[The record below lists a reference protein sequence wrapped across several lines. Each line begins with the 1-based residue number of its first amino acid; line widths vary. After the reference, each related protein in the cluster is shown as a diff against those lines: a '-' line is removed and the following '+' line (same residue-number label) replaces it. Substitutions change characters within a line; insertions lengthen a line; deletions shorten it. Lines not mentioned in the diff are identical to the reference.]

1 MGYFDDLSAE
11 EQVSYLI
18 KPILEVLSQASTPL
32 KTSEIRSLIIQAD
45 TKIAEFANTEY
56 TSKRTRN
63 TYNKFT
69 IKFGLALKE
78 LIVLDIVERQIEDK
92 TLVLTSTG
100 RSLNLELLDVQKEI
114 REKAQ
119 LYWKEHR
126 NKSKKQQSKEDDMNK
141 EASRRICRAISN
153 SEVSD
158 FSWYK
163 MKVGDIVTYKYESV
177 DDSYIGEFGLGYNVN
192 GGETEEQISSAVS
205 CIFQVVDYTDVLDVS
220 EKDTSKKRNA
230 SKQSIILKKAAVLRC
245 VHVFN
250 EPISKAC
257 LDDWLDGSG
266 QINLQGGFI
275 CITDEK
281 ANKIIEKIKELA
293 PHLST
298 DIDNKNIILPEDY
311 KQKHTIQVMYY
322 GAPGTG
328 KSYSIAS
335 LIKKS
340 YPGYTEYDDNP
351 YVFRTTIY
359 RDYSYYDFV
368 GNIMPV
374 TKEGKVSYEFVPG
387 IFTTALCAALRTQ
400 DRNIDV
406 YLILEEMSRGDIA
419 SIFGDIFQLLDR
431 DNTGKSM
438 YGINNKSIYEY
449 LILNGVIKAG
459 HKIIIPS
466 NLHIIGTV
474 NTSDQNVNV
483 IDTAF
488 KRRFD
493 FKYIGVDPIH
503 VNGKDDE
510 YVNNFNIQF
519 TDTDTYEW
527 VKLYQAINHIII
539 NDLGLAEDKQ
549 LGPFFLKDKGDDDA
563 NRKQVADANRK
574 QVADANRKQVADAN
588 RKQVADKLL
597 HYLWQDVERVSYTG
611 ASLFDDS
618 IKSFGQL
625 YSTFKNKKNILSES
639 VKQVYGNL

>member
-1 MGYFDDLSAE
+1 MGYIDTLATE
-11 EQVSYLI
+11 ERVSYLI
-18 KPILEVLSQASTPL
+18 KPILKVLSQSSSPL
-32 KTSEIRSLIIQAD
+32 TTAEICSQMIKID
-45 TKIAEFANTEY
+45 PYIAEYAEAIYASGKTGKPYKDF
-56 TSKRTRN
+56 SKR
-63 TYNKFT
+63 FS
-69 IKFGLALKE
+69 LAIKE
-78 LIVLDIVERQIEDK
+78 LEF
-92 TLVLTSTG
+92 
-100 RSLNLELLDVQKEI
+100 LELLSREGKGKKSRILLTQKGQELDISTLNVEKDI

-119 LYWKEHR
+119 PYWKEKR
-126 NKSKKQQSKEDDMNK
+126 KKVIEKNSKQTNAANNKKNEK
-141 EASRRICRAISN
+141 RLLWRATANFEESG
-153 SEVSD
+153 
-158 FSWYK
+158 FSWYQLE
-163 MKVGDIVTYKYESV
+163 VGDIVTYNYVTEKNIE
-177 DDSYIGEFGLGYNVN
+177 IGRFGLGYNKN
-192 GGETEEQISSAVS
+192 SGEGPNQPAGSVS
-205 CIFQVVDYTDVLDVS
+205 CIFQIVDYLNLPDS
-220 EKDTSKKRNA
+220 QINK
-230 SKQSIILKKAAVLRC
+230 AVLRC
-245 VHVFN
+245 VHKFDH
-250 EPISKAC
+250 PIS
-257 LDDWLDGSG
+257 LSEINGWFNDGS
-266 QINLQGGFI
+266 QLNLQGGLASIADTQADIIINKLSSFI
-275 CITDEK
+275 KSNEVFSP
-281 ANKIIEKIKELA
+281 IEKIQHPL
-293 PHLST
+293 
-298 DIDNKNIILPEDY
+298 
-311 KQKHTIQVMYY
+311 QVMYY

-328 KSYSIAS
+328 KSYRIGS
-335 LIKKS
+335 LIKES

-359 RDYSYYDFV
+359 RDYSYFDFV

-431 DNTGKSM
+431 DDTGKSM

-449 LILNGVIKAG
+449 LILNGAIKAG

-493 FKYIGVDPIH
+493 FKYIGVDPIT
-503 VNGKDDE
+503 VDPIPVDGKDDE
-510 YVNNFNIQF
+510 YVNNFDIKF
-519 TDTDTYEW
+519 TNSDTYEW

-549 LGPFFLKDKGDDDA
+549 LGPFFLKDKDDDDA
-563 NRKQVADANRK
+563 NRE
-574 QVADANRKQVADAN
+574 
-588 RKQVADKLL
+588 QVADKLL

-625 YSTFKNKKNILSES
+625 YSTFENKKNILSES

>member
-1 MGYFDDLSAE
+1 MGYIDTLATE
-11 EQVSYLI
+11 ERVSYLI
-18 KPILEVLSQASTPL
+18 KPILKVLSQSSSPL
-32 KTSEIRSLIIQAD
+32 TTAEICSQMIKID
-45 TKIAEFANTEY
+45 PYIAEYAEAIYASGKTGKPYKDF
-56 TSKRTRN
+56 SKR
-63 TYNKFT
+63 FS
-69 IKFGLALKE
+69 LAIKE
-78 LIVLDIVERQIEDK
+78 LEF
-92 TLVLTSTG
+92 
-100 RSLNLELLDVQKEI
+100 LELLSREGKGKKSRILLTQKGQELDISTLNVEKDI

-119 LYWKEHR
+119 PYWKEKR
-126 NKSKKQQSKEDDMNK
+126 KKVIEKNSKQTNAANNKKNEK
-141 EASRRICRAISN
+141 RLLWRATANFEESG
-153 SEVSD
+153 
-158 FSWYK
+158 FSWYQLE
-163 MKVGDIVTYKYESV
+163 VGDIVTYNYVTEKNIE
-177 DDSYIGEFGLGYNVN
+177 IGRFGLGYNKN
-192 GGETEEQISSAVS
+192 SGEGPNQPAGSVS
-205 CIFQVVDYTDVLDVS
+205 CIFQIVDYLNLPDS
-220 EKDTSKKRNA
+220 QINK
-230 SKQSIILKKAAVLRC
+230 AVLRC
-245 VHVFN
+245 VHKFDH
-250 EPISKAC
+250 PIS
-257 LDDWLDGSG
+257 LSEINGWFNDGS
-266 QINLQGGFI
+266 QLNLQGGLASI
-275 CITDEK
+275 ADTQAD
-281 ANKIIEKIKELA
+281 IIIKKFE
-293 PHLST
+293 
-298 DIDNKNIILPEDY
+298 NIIPIKKKVYPL
-311 KQKHTIQVMYY
+311 QVMYY

-328 KSYSIAS
+328 KSYRIAS

-359 RDYSYYDFV
+359 RDYSYFDFV

-374 TKEGKVSYEFVPG
+374 TKGGKVSYEFVPG
-387 IFTTALCAALRTQ
+387 IFTTALCTALRTQ

-431 DNTGKSM
+431 NDDGKSM

-503 VNGKDDE
+503 VDGKDDE
-510 YVNNFNIQF
+510 YVNNFDIQF
-519 TDTDTYEW
+519 TNTDTYEW

-549 LGPFFLKDKGDDDA
+549 LGPFFLKDKGNDDANKDKGNDDA
-563 NRKQVADANRK
+563 NRE
-574 QVADANRKQVADAN
+574 
-588 RKQVADKLL
+588 QVADKLL

-618 IKSFGQL
+618 IKSFSQL
-625 YSTFKNKKNILSES
+625 YSTFKHKKNILSEA
-639 VKQVYGNL
+639 VKQAYGNL

>member
-1 MGYFDDLSAE
+1 MGYIDTLATE
-11 EQVSYLI
+11 KRVSYLI
-18 KPILEVLSQASTPL
+18 KPILKVLSQSSSPL
-32 KTSEIRSLIIQAD
+32 TTAEICSQMIKID
-45 TKIAEFANTEY
+45 PYIAEYAEAIYASGKTGKPYKDF
-56 TSKRTRN
+56 SKR
-63 TYNKFT
+63 FS
-69 IKFGLALKE
+69 LAIKE
-78 LIVLDIVERQIEDK
+78 LEF
-92 TLVLTSTG
+92 
-100 RSLNLELLDVQKEI
+100 LELLSREGKGKKSRILLTQKGQELDISTLNVEKDI

-119 LYWKEHR
+119 PYWKEKR
-126 NKSKKQQSKEDDMNK
+126 KKVIEKNSKQTNAANNKKNEK
-141 EASRRICRAISN
+141 RLLWRATANFEESG
-153 SEVSD
+153 
-158 FSWYK
+158 FSWYQLE
-163 MKVGDIVTYKYESV
+163 VGDIVTYNYVTEKNIE
-177 DDSYIGEFGLGYNVN
+177 IGRFGLGYNKN
-192 GGETEEQISSAVS
+192 SGEGPNQPAGSVS
-205 CIFQVVDYTDVLDVS
+205 CIFQIVDYLNLPDS
-220 EKDTSKKRNA
+220 QINK
-230 SKQSIILKKAAVLRC
+230 AVLRC
-245 VHVFN
+245 VHKFDH
-250 EPISKAC
+250 PIS
-257 LDDWLDGSG
+257 LSEINGWFNDGS
-266 QINLQGGFI
+266 QLNLQGGLASIADTQADIIIKKFENI
-275 CITDEK
+275 IP
-281 ANKIIEKIKELA
+281 IEKRVYPL
-293 PHLST
+293 
-298 DIDNKNIILPEDY
+298 
-311 KQKHTIQVMYY
+311 QVMYY

-328 KSYSIAS
+328 KSYSISS

-359 RDYSYYDFV
+359 RDYSYYDFI

-387 IFTTALCAALRTQ
+387 IFTTALCTALRTQ

-431 DNTGKSM
+431 DDTGKSM

-503 VNGKDDE
+503 VDGKDDE
-510 YVNNFNIQF
+510 YVNNFDIQF

-549 LGPFFLKDKGDDDA
+549 LGPFFLKDKGNDDANKDKGNDDA
-563 NRKQVADANRK
+563 NRE
-574 QVADANRKQVADAN
+574 
-588 RKQVADKLL
+588 QVADKLL

-618 IKSFGQL
+618 IKSFSQL

-639 VKQVYGNL
+639 VKQAYGNL

>member
-1 MGYFDDLSAE
+1 MGYFDKLPAE

-92 TLVLTSTG
+92 TLVLTSKG

-119 LYWKEHR
+119 FYWREHR
-126 NKSKKQQSKEDDMNK
+126 NKSQKQQSKEDDMNK
-141 EASRRICRAISN
+141 EESRRICRAISN

-281 ANKIIEKIKELA
+281 ANIITKKIKELI
-293 PHLST
+293 PQLSN
-298 DIDNKNIILPEDY
+298 DIDDKNIILSEY
-311 KQKHTIQVMYY
+311 KREKPLQVMYY

-431 DNTGKSM
+431 DDTGKSM

-503 VNGKDDE
+503 VDGKDDE
-510 YVNNFNIQF
+510 YVNNFDIQF

-563 NRKQVADANRK
+563 NRKE
-574 QVADANRKQVADAN
+574 VADANRKQVADAN

-639 VKQVYGNL
+639 VKQAYGNL

>member
-1 MGYFDDLSAE
+1 MGYFDKLTAE
-11 EQVSYLI
+11 KQVSYLI
-18 KPILEVLSQASTPL
+18 KPILEVLNQASTPL
-32 KTSEIRSLIIQAD
+32 KTAEIRAEIIQLD

-56 TSKRTRN
+56 TSKRTGN
-63 TYNKFT
+63 TYKKFT

-78 LIVLDIVERQIEDK
+78 LIVLDIVNRQNEDK
-92 TLVLTSTG
+92 TLVLTSKG

-119 LYWKEHR
+119 FYWREHR
-126 NKSKKQQSKEDDMNK
+126 NKSQKQQSKEDDMNK
-141 EASRRICRAISN
+141 EESRRICRAISN

-177 DDSYIGEFGLGYNVN
+177 DDSHIGEFGLGYNVN

-250 EPISKAC
+250 EPIAKASI
-257 LDDWLDGSG
+257 DNWLDGSG
-266 QINLQGGFI
+266 PMNFQGSFI
-275 CITDEK
+275 CITDGK
-281 ANKIIEKIKELA
+281 ANKIIEKIKGLV
-293 PHLST
+293 PQLST
-298 DIDNKNIILPEDY
+298 DIDNKNIILSELSDY
-311 KQKHTIQVMYY
+311 KQEYPLQVMYY

-328 KSYSIAS
+328 KSYRIAS

-431 DNTGKSM
+431 DETGKSM

-493 FKYIGVDPIH
+493 FEYIGVDPIP
-503 VNGKDDE
+503 VDGKDDE
-510 YVNNFNIQF
+510 YVNNFDIQF
-519 TDTDTYEW
+519 TNSDTYEW

-549 LGPFFLKDKGDDDA
+549 LGPFFLKAKKDKDDKDDDDA
-563 NRKQVADANRK
+563 NHEQVAN
-574 QVADANRKQVADAN
+574 
-588 RKQVADKLL
+588 KLL

-618 IKSFGQL
+618 IKSFSQL

-639 VKQVYGNL
+639 VKQAYGNL

>member
-1 MGYFDDLSAE
+1 MGYIDTLKTE
-11 EQVSYLI
+11 ERVSYLI
-18 KPILEVLSQASTPL
+18 KPILTVLSQSSSPL
-32 KTSEIRSLIIQAD
+32 TTAEICSQMIKID
-45 TKIAEFANTEY
+45 PYIAEYAEAIYASGKTGTPYKDF
-56 TSKRTRN
+56 SKR
-63 TYNKFT
+63 FS
-69 IKFGLALKE
+69 LAIKE
-78 LIVLDIVERQIEDK
+78 LEF
-92 TLVLTSTG
+92 
-100 RSLNLELLDVQKEI
+100 LELLSREGKGKKSRILLTQKGQELDISTLNVEKDI

-119 LYWKEHR
+119 PYWKEKR
-126 NKSKKQQSKEDDMNK
+126 KKVIEKNSKQTNAANNKKNEK
-141 EASRRICRAISN
+141 RLLWRATANFEESG
-153 SEVSD
+153 
-158 FSWYK
+158 FSWYQLE
-163 MKVGDIVTYKYESV
+163 VGDIVTYNYVTEKNIE
-177 DDSYIGEFGLGYNVN
+177 IGRFGLGYNKN
-192 GGETEEQISSAVS
+192 SGEGPNQPAGSVS
-205 CIFQVVDYTDVLDVS
+205 CIFQIVDY
-220 EKDTSKKRNA
+220 
-230 SKQSIILKKAAVLRC
+230 LKLPDSQINKAVLRC
-245 VHVFN
+245 VHKFDH
-250 EPISKAC
+250 PIS
-257 LDDWLDGSG
+257 LSEINGWFNDGS
-266 QINLQGGFI
+266 QLNLQGGLASI
-275 CITDEK
+275 ADTQAD
-281 ANKIIEKIKELA
+281 IIIKKFE
-293 PHLST
+293 
-298 DIDNKNIILPEDY
+298 NIIPIKKSVY
-311 KQKHTIQVMYY
+311 PQQVMYY

-328 KSYSIAS
+328 KSYRIAS

-387 IFTTALCAALRTQ
+387 IFTTALCTALRTQ

-431 DNTGKSM
+431 NVDGKSM

-493 FKYIGVDPIH
+493 FKYIGVDPIP
-503 VNGKDDE
+503 VDGKDDE
-510 YVNNFNIQF
+510 YVNNFDIKF
-519 TDTDTYEW
+519 TNSDTYEW

-539 NDLGLAEDKQ
+539 HDLGLAEDKQ
-549 LGPFFLKDKGDDDA
+549 LGPFFLKDKRDNDA
-563 NRKQVADANRK
+563 NRD
-574 QVADANRKQVADAN
+574 
-588 RKQVADKLL
+588 QVADKLL

-618 IKSFGQL
+618 IKSFSQL

-639 VKQVYGNL
+639 VKQAYGNL

>member
-1 MGYFDDLSAE
+1 MGYIDTLATE
-11 EQVSYLI
+11 ERVSYLI
-18 KPILEVLSQASTPL
+18 KPILKVLSQSSSPL
-32 KTSEIRSLIIQAD
+32 TTAEICSQMIKID
-45 TKIAEFANTEY
+45 PYIAEYAEAIYASGKTGKPYKDF
-56 TSKRTRN
+56 SKR
-63 TYNKFT
+63 FS
-69 IKFGLALKE
+69 LAIKE
-78 LIVLDIVERQIEDK
+78 LEF
-92 TLVLTSTG
+92 
-100 RSLNLELLDVQKEI
+100 LELLSREGKGKKSRILLTQKGQELDISTLNVEKDI

-119 LYWKEHR
+119 PYWKEKR
-126 NKSKKQQSKEDDMNK
+126 KKVIEKNSKQTNAANNKKNEKRLLWRTTANFEESG
-141 EASRRICRAISN
+141 
-153 SEVSD
+153 
-158 FSWYK
+158 FSWYQLE
-163 MKVGDIVTYKYESV
+163 VGDIVTYNYVTEKNIE
-177 DDSYIGEFGLGYNVN
+177 IGRFGLGYNKN
-192 GGETEEQISSAVS
+192 SGEGPNQPAGSVS
-205 CIFQVVDYTDVLDVS
+205 CIFQIVDYLNLPDS
-220 EKDTSKKRNA
+220 QINK
-230 SKQSIILKKAAVLRC
+230 AVLRC
-245 VHVFN
+245 VHKFDH
-250 EPISKAC
+250 PIS
-257 LDDWLDGSG
+257 LSEINGWFNDGS
-266 QINLQGGFI
+266 QLNLQGGLASIADTQADIIINKLSSFI
-275 CITDEK
+275 KSNEVFSP
-281 ANKIIEKIKELA
+281 IEKIQHPL
-293 PHLST
+293 
-298 DIDNKNIILPEDY
+298 
-311 KQKHTIQVMYY
+311 QVMYY

-328 KSYSIAS
+328 KSYRIGS
-335 LIKKS
+335 LIKES

-359 RDYSYYDFV
+359 RDYSYFDFV

-431 DNTGKSM
+431 DDTGKSM

-449 LILNGVIKAG
+449 LILNGAIKAG

-493 FKYIGVDPIH
+493 FKYIGVDPIT
-503 VNGKDDE
+503 VDPIPVDGKDDE
-510 YVNNFNIQF
+510 YVNNFDIKF
-519 TDTDTYEW
+519 TNSDTYEW

-549 LGPFFLKDKGDDDA
+549 LGPFFLKDKDDDDA
-563 NRKQVADANRK
+563 NRE
-574 QVADANRKQVADAN
+574 
-588 RKQVADKLL
+588 QVADKLL

-625 YSTFKNKKNILSES
+625 YSTFENKKNILSES

>member
-1 MGYFDDLSAE
+1 MGYIDTLATE
-11 EQVSYLI
+11 ERVSYLI
-18 KPILEVLSQASTPL
+18 KPILKVLSQSSSPL
-32 KTSEIRSLIIQAD
+32 TTAEICSQMIKID
-45 TKIAEFANTEY
+45 PYIAEYAEAIYASGKTGKPYKDF
-56 TSKRTRN
+56 SKR
-63 TYNKFT
+63 FS
-69 IKFGLALKE
+69 LAIKE
-78 LIVLDIVERQIEDK
+78 LEF
-92 TLVLTSTG
+92 
-100 RSLNLELLDVQKEI
+100 LELLSREGKGKKSRILLTQKGQELDISTLNVEKDI

-119 LYWKEHR
+119 PYWKEKR
-126 NKSKKQQSKEDDMNK
+126 KKVIEKNSKQTNAANNKKNEK
-141 EASRRICRAISN
+141 RLLWRATANFEESG
-153 SEVSD
+153 
-158 FSWYK
+158 FSWYQLE
-163 MKVGDIVTYKYESV
+163 VGDIVTYNYVTEKNIE
-177 DDSYIGEFGLGYNVN
+177 IGRFGLGYNKN
-192 GGETEEQISSAVS
+192 SGEGPNQPAGSVS
-205 CIFQVVDYTDVLDVS
+205 CIFQIVDYLNLSDS
-220 EKDTSKKRNA
+220 QINK
-230 SKQSIILKKAAVLRC
+230 AVLRC
-245 VHVFN
+245 VHKFDH
-250 EPISKAC
+250 PIS
-257 LDDWLDGSG
+257 LSEINGWFNDGS
-266 QINLQGGFI
+266 QLNLQGGLASIPDTQANIIINKLSSFI
-275 CITDEK
+275 K
-281 ANKIIEKIKELA
+281 SNKMFSPIEKRQHPLQE
-293 PHLST
+293 
-298 DIDNKNIILPEDY
+298 
-311 KQKHTIQVMYY
+311 MFY

-359 RDYSYYDFV
+359 RDYSYFDFV

-387 IFTTALCAALRTQ
+387 IFTTALCTALRTQ

-431 DNTGKSM
+431 NDDGKSM

-503 VNGKDDE
+503 VDGKDDE
-510 YVNNFNIQF
+510 YVNNFDIQF

-549 LGPFFLKDKGDDDA
+549 LGPFFLKDKGNDDANKDKGNDDANKDKSNDDA
-563 NRKQVADANRK
+563 NRE
-574 QVADANRKQVADAN
+574 
-588 RKQVADKLL
+588 QVADKLL

-618 IKSFGQL
+618 IKSFSQL
-625 YSTFKNKKNILSES
+625 YSTFKHKKNILSEA
-639 VKQVYGNL
+639 VKQAYGNL

>member
-1 MGYFDDLSAE
+1 MGYFDKLTAE

-32 KTSEIRSLIIQAD
+32 KTSEIRSLIIQLD

-56 TSKRTRN
+56 KSKQTGN

-92 TLVLTSTG
+92 TLVLTSKG

-114 REKAQ
+114 RDKAQ
-119 LYWKEHR
+119 VHWKKRRKMVTREKTKVDNVAK
-126 NKSKKQQSKEDDMNK
+126 NKKRLLWRATANF
-141 EASRRICRAISN
+141 EASG
-153 SEVSD
+153 
-158 FSWYK
+158 FSWYQLE
-163 MKVGDIVTYKYESV
+163 VGDVVTYEYKTEKNIT
-177 DDSYIGEFGLGYNVN
+177 IGQFGLGYNKDSGVSPN
-192 GGETEEQISSAVS
+192 QPASSVV
-205 CIFQVVDYTDVLDVS
+205 CIFHIVDYLNFSDSQTN
-220 EKDTSKKRNA
+220 K
-230 SKQSIILKKAAVLRC
+230 AVLRC
-245 VHVFN
+245 VHKFD
-250 EPISKAC
+250 EPISLLEINSWFK
-257 LDDWLDGSG
+257 DGSTL
-266 QINLQGGFI
+266 QLQGGLATIPDTQANIIINKLSSFI
-275 CITDEK
+275 KSNEMFSP
-281 ANKIIEKIKELA
+281 IEKIQPPL
-293 PHLST
+293 
-298 DIDNKNIILPEDY
+298 
-311 KQKHTIQVMYY
+311 QVMYY

-328 KSYSIAS
+328 KSYRIGS
-335 LIKKS
+335 LIKES

-359 RDYSYYDFV
+359 RDYSYFDFV

-387 IFTTALCAALRTQ
+387 IFTTALCTALRTQ

-431 DNTGKSM
+431 DDTGKSM
-438 YGINNKSIYEY
+438 YGINNKSIFEY

-503 VNGKDDE
+503 VYGKDDE
-510 YVNNFNIQF
+510 YVNNFDIQF
-519 TDTDTYEW
+519 TDTDKYEW

-549 LGPFFLKDKGDDDA
+549 LGPFFLKDKGDNDA
-563 NRKQVADANRK
+563 NRELKDKGDNDANRELK
-574 QVADANRKQVADAN
+574 DKGDNDANRE
-588 RKQVADKLL
+588 QVADKLL

-618 IKSFGQL
+618 IKSFSQL

-639 VKQVYGNL
+639 VKQAYGNL

>member
-311 KQKHTIQVMYY
+311 NQKHTIQVMYY

-574 QVADANRKQVADAN
+574 QVAD
-588 RKQVADKLL
+588 KLL

>member
-1 MGYFDDLSAE
+1 MLWRATANFE
-11 EQVSYLI
+11 ES
-18 KPILEVLSQASTPL
+18 
-32 KTSEIRSLIIQAD
+32 
-45 TKIAEFANTEY
+45 
-56 TSKRTRN
+56 
-63 TYNKFT
+63 
-69 IKFGLALKE
+69 G
-78 LIVLDIVERQIEDK
+78 
-92 TLVLTSTG
+92 
-100 RSLNLELLDVQKEI
+100 
-114 REKAQ
+114 
-119 LYWKEHR
+119 
-126 NKSKKQQSKEDDMNK
+126 
-141 EASRRICRAISN
+141 
-153 SEVSD
+153 
-158 FSWYK
+158 FSWYQLE
-163 MKVGDIVTYKYESV
+163 VGDIVTYNYVTEKNIE
-177 DDSYIGEFGLGYNVN
+177 IGRFGLGYNKN
-192 GGETEEQISSAVS
+192 SGEGPNQPAGSVS
-205 CIFQVVDYTDVLDVS
+205 CIFQIVDYLNLPDS
-220 EKDTSKKRNA
+220 QINK
-230 SKQSIILKKAAVLRC
+230 AVLRC
-245 VHVFN
+245 VHKFDH
-250 EPISKAC
+250 PIS
-257 LDDWLDGSG
+257 LSEINGWFNDGS
-266 QINLQGGFI
+266 QLNLQGGLASI
-275 CITDEK
+275 ADTQAD
-281 ANKIIEKIKELA
+281 IIIKKFE
-293 PHLST
+293 
-298 DIDNKNIILPEDY
+298 NIIPIKKRVYPL
-311 KQKHTIQVMYY
+311 QVMYY

-328 KSYSIAS
+328 KSYRIAS

-359 RDYSYYDFV
+359 RDYSYFDFV

-387 IFTTALCAALRTQ
+387 IFTTALCTALRTQ

-431 DNTGKSM
+431 DDTGKSM

-493 FKYIGVDPIH
+493 FQYIGVDPIH
-503 VNGKDDE
+503 VKGKDDE
-510 YVNNFNIQF
+510 YVNNFDIQF

-549 LGPFFLKDKGDDDA
+549 LGPFFLKDKGNDDANKDKGNDDANKDKGNDDANKDKGDDDA
-563 NRKQVADANRK
+563 NRE
-574 QVADANRKQVADAN
+574 
-588 RKQVADKLL
+588 QVADKLL

-618 IKSFGQL
+618 IKSFSQL

-639 VKQVYGNL
+639 VKQAYGNL

>member
-1 MGYFDDLSAE
+1 MGYFDKLPAE

-78 LIVLDIVERQIEDK
+78 LIVLDIVARQIEDK
-92 TLVLTSTG
+92 TLVLTPKG

-257 LDDWLDGSG
+257 LDDWLDDSG

-281 ANKIIEKIKELA
+281 ANIITKKIKELI
-293 PHLST
+293 PQLSN
-298 DIDNKNIILPEDY
+298 DIDDKNIILSEY
-311 KQKHTIQVMYY
+311 KREKPLQVMYY

-328 KSYSIAS
+328 KSYRIGS
-335 LIKKS
+335 LIKES

-359 RDYSYYDFV
+359 RDYSYFDFV

-387 IFTTALCAALRTQ
+387 IFTTALCTALRTQ

-431 DNTGKSM
+431 DDTGKSM
-438 YGINNKSIYEY
+438 YGINNKSIFEY

-503 VNGKDDE
+503 VDGKDDE
-510 YVNNFNIQF
+510 YVNNFDIQF

-549 LGPFFLKDKGDDDA
+549 LGPFFLKDKGDD
-563 NRKQVADANRK
+563 
-574 QVADANRKQVADAN
+574 DANRKQVADAN

>member
-1 MGYFDDLSAE
+1 MGRIDNLTTE
-11 EQVSYLI
+11 ERVSYLI
-18 KPILEVLSQASTPL
+18 KPILTVLSQSSSPL
-32 KTSEIRSLIIQAD
+32 TAAELRSQIIKMD
-45 TKIAEFANTEY
+45 PYIAEYAEAIY
-56 TSKRTRN
+56 TSGKTGKPYKDFSKR
-63 TYNKFT
+63 FS
-69 IKFGLALKE
+69 LAIKE
-78 LIVLDIVERQIEDK
+78 LEF
-92 TLVLTSTG
+92 
-100 RSLNLELLDVQKEI
+100 LELLSREGKGKKSRILLTQKGQELDISTLNVEKDI

-119 LYWKEHR
+119 PYWKEKR
-126 NKSKKQQSKEDDMNK
+126 KKVIEKNSKQTNAANNKKNEK
-141 EASRRICRAISN
+141 RLLWRATANFEESG
-153 SEVSD
+153 
-158 FSWYK
+158 FSWYQLE
-163 MKVGDIVTYKYESV
+163 VGDIVTYNYVTEKNIE
-177 DDSYIGEFGLGYNVN
+177 IGRFGLGYNKN
-192 GGETEEQISSAVS
+192 SGEGPNQPAGSVS
-205 CIFQVVDYTDVLDVS
+205 CIFQIVDY
-220 EKDTSKKRNA
+220 
-230 SKQSIILKKAAVLRC
+230 LKLPDLQINKAVLRC
-245 VHVFN
+245 VHKFDH
-250 EPISKAC
+250 PIS
-257 LDDWLDGSG
+257 LSEINGWFNDGS
-266 QINLQGGFI
+266 QLNLQGGLASI
-275 CITDEK
+275 ADTQAD
-281 ANKIIEKIKELA
+281 IIIKKFE
-293 PHLST
+293 
-298 DIDNKNIILPEDY
+298 NIIPIKKKVYPL
-311 KQKHTIQVMYY
+311 QVMYY

-328 KSYSIAS
+328 KSYRIAS
-335 LIKKS
+335 LIKES

-387 IFTTALCAALRTQ
+387 IFTTALCTALRTQ

-431 DNTGKSM
+431 NDDGKSM

-449 LILNGVIKAG
+449 LILNDVIKAG

-493 FKYIGVDPIH
+493 FKYIGVDPIP
-503 VNGKDDE
+503 VDGKDDE
-510 YVNNFNIQF
+510 YVNNFDIKF
-519 TDTDTYEW
+519 TNSDTYEW

-549 LGPFFLKDKGDDDA
+549 LGPFFLKDKRDNDA
-563 NRKQVADANRK
+563 NRE
-574 QVADANRKQVADAN
+574 
-588 RKQVADKLL
+588 QVADKLL

-618 IKSFGQL
+618 IKSFSQL

-639 VKQVYGNL
+639 VKQAYGNL

>member
-1 MGYFDDLSAE
+1 MRYFDTLTAE
-11 EQVSYLI
+11 GQVSYLI
-18 KPILEVLSQASTPL
+18 KPILEVLRQASTPL
-32 KTSEIRSLIIQAD
+32 KTAEIRAGIIHSD

-56 TSKRTRN
+56 TSKKTRN

-78 LIVLDIVERQIEDK
+78 LIVLGIVNRQNEDK
-92 TLVLTSTG
+92 TLVLTPEG

-119 LYWKEHR
+119 FYWREHR
-126 NKSKKQQSKEDDMNK
+126 NKSQKQQSKEDDMNK
-141 EASRRICRAISN
+141 EESRRICRAVSN

-163 MKVGDIVTYKYESV
+163 MKVGDIVTYKYELV
-177 DDSYIGEFGLGYNVN
+177 DDTYIGEFGLGYNVN
-192 GGETEEQISSAVS
+192 GGETEEQPSSAVS

-220 EKDTSKKRNA
+220 ENDTSKKGNASKQRNA
-230 SKQSIILKKAAVLRC
+230 SKQSIILRKVAVLRC

-266 QINLQGGFI
+266 QINVRSRFI

-281 ANKIIEKIKELA
+281 ANIITEKLKELV
-293 PHLST
+293 PQLSD
-298 DIDNKNIILPEDY
+298 DIDSKNILLSESGVKRKKPL
-311 KQKHTIQVMYY
+311 QVMFY

-359 RDYSYYDFV
+359 RDYSYFDFV

-387 IFTTALCAALRTQ
+387 IFTTALCTALRTQ

-431 DNTGKSM
+431 DDTGKSM

-493 FKYIGVDPIH
+493 FKYIGVDPIPVNPIH
-503 VNGKDDE
+503 VDGKDDE
-510 YVNNFNIQF
+510 YVNNFDIKF
-519 TDTDTYEW
+519 TDTETYEW

-549 LGPFFLKDKGDDDA
+549 LGPFFLKDKGDDD
-563 NRKQVADANRK
+563 DANRE
-574 QVADANRKQVADAN
+574 
-588 RKQVADKLL
+588 QVADKLL

-618 IKSFGQL
+618 IKSFSQL
-625 YSTFKNKKNILSES
+625 YSTFKHKKNILSEA
-639 VKQVYGNL
+639 VKQAYGNL

>member
-1 MGYFDDLSAE
+1 MGYIDTLATE
-11 EQVSYLI
+11 KRVSYLI
-18 KPILEVLSQASTPL
+18 KPILKVLSQSSSPL
-32 KTSEIRSLIIQAD
+32 TTAEICSQMIKID
-45 TKIAEFANTEY
+45 PYIAEYAEAIYASGKTGKPYKDF
-56 TSKRTRN
+56 SKR
-63 TYNKFT
+63 FS
-69 IKFGLALKE
+69 LAIKE
-78 LIVLDIVERQIEDK
+78 LEF
-92 TLVLTSTG
+92 
-100 RSLNLELLDVQKEI
+100 LELLSREGKGKKSRILLTQKGQELDISTLNVEKDI

-119 LYWKEHR
+119 PYWKEKR
-126 NKSKKQQSKEDDMNK
+126 KKVIEKNSKQTNAANNKKNEK
-141 EASRRICRAISN
+141 RLLWRATANFEESG
-153 SEVSD
+153 
-158 FSWYK
+158 FSWYQLE
-163 MKVGDIVTYKYESV
+163 VGDIVTYNYVTEKNIE
-177 DDSYIGEFGLGYNVN
+177 IGRFGLGYNKN
-192 GGETEEQISSAVS
+192 SGEGPNQPAGSVS
-205 CIFQVVDYTDVLDVS
+205 CIFQIVDYLNLPDS
-220 EKDTSKKRNA
+220 QINK
-230 SKQSIILKKAAVLRC
+230 AVLRC
-245 VHVFN
+245 VHKFDH
-250 EPISKAC
+250 PIS
-257 LDDWLDGSG
+257 LSEINGWFNDGS
-266 QINLQGGFI
+266 QLNLQGGLASI
-275 CITDEK
+275 ADTQAD
-281 ANKIIEKIKELA
+281 IIIKKFE
-293 PHLST
+293 
-298 DIDNKNIILPEDY
+298 NIIPIKKRVYPL
-311 KQKHTIQVMYY
+311 QVMYY

-328 KSYSIAS
+328 KSYRIAS

-359 RDYSYYDFV
+359 RDYSYFDFV

-387 IFTTALCAALRTQ
+387 IFTTALCTALRTQ

-431 DNTGKSM
+431 DDTGKSM

-493 FKYIGVDPIH
+493 FQYIGVDPIH
-503 VNGKDDE
+503 VKGKDDE
-510 YVNNFNIQF
+510 YVNNFDIQF

-549 LGPFFLKDKGDDDA
+549 LGPFFLKDKGNDDANKDKGDDDA
-563 NRKQVADANRK
+563 NRE
-574 QVADANRKQVADAN
+574 
-588 RKQVADKLL
+588 QVADKLL

-618 IKSFGQL
+618 IKSFSQL

-639 VKQVYGNL
+639 VKQAYGNL

>member
-1 MGYFDDLSAE
+1 MGYIDTLATE
-11 EQVSYLI
+11 ERVSYLI
-18 KPILEVLSQASTPL
+18 KPILKVLSQSSSPL
-32 KTSEIRSLIIQAD
+32 TTAEICSQMIKID
-45 TKIAEFANTEY
+45 PYIAEYAEAIYASGKTGKPYKDF
-56 TSKRTRN
+56 SKR
-63 TYNKFT
+63 FS
-69 IKFGLALKE
+69 LAIKE
-78 LIVLDIVERQIEDK
+78 LEF
-92 TLVLTSTG
+92 
-100 RSLNLELLDVQKEI
+100 LELLSREGKGKKSRILLTQKGQELDISTLNVEKDI

-119 LYWKEHR
+119 PYWKEKR
-126 NKSKKQQSKEDDMNK
+126 KKVIEKNSKQTNAANNKKNEK
-141 EASRRICRAISN
+141 RLLWRATANFEESG
-153 SEVSD
+153 
-158 FSWYK
+158 FSWYQLE
-163 MKVGDIVTYKYESV
+163 VGDIVKYNYVTEKNIE
-177 DDSYIGEFGLGYNVN
+177 IGRFGLGYNKN
-192 GGETEEQISSAVS
+192 SGEGPNQPAGSVS
-205 CIFQVVDYTDVLDVS
+205 CIFQIVDYLNLPDS
-220 EKDTSKKRNA
+220 QINK
-230 SKQSIILKKAAVLRC
+230 AVLRC
-245 VHVFN
+245 VHKFDH
-250 EPISKAC
+250 PIS
-257 LDDWLDGSG
+257 LSEINGWFNDGS
-266 QINLQGGFI
+266 QLNLQGGLASI
-275 CITDEK
+275 ADTQAD
-281 ANKIIEKIKELA
+281 IIIKKFE
-293 PHLST
+293 
-298 DIDNKNIILPEDY
+298 NIIPKLVSYIKNSTIFLPIKKRVY
-311 KQKHTIQVMYY
+311 PLQVMYY

-359 RDYSYYDFV
+359 RDYSYFDFV

-374 TKEGKVSYEFVPG
+374 TKEGKISYEFVPG
-387 IFTTALCAALRTQ
+387 IFTTALCTALRTQ

-431 DNTGKSM
+431 DDTGKSM

-449 LILNGVIKAG
+449 LILNGVIKVG

-510 YVNNFNIQF
+510 YVNNFDIQF

-563 NRKQVADANRK
+563 NRE
-574 QVADANRKQVADAN
+574 
-588 RKQVADKLL
+588 QVADKLL

-618 IKSFGQL
+618 IKSFSQL

-639 VKQVYGNL
+639 VKQAYGNL